1 MAKLVGRIRDRNRFT
16 KKYSFVRAPKKLVLE
31 TEGTLE
37 IELLTLTF
45 NNQSSQ
51 TGTYEIPFEDTG
63 FRVLIS
69 PRDTSS
75 TDSANVSLSVDDNL
89 SDQYQVTVNASAP
102 FTGVVDV
109 VTLRVIA

>member
-37 IELLTLTF
+37 IELLTLSF

-51 TGTYEIPFEDTG
+51 TGTYEVPFEGSD
-63 FRVLIS
+63 FRVLLS
-69 PRDTSS
+69 PRDTSAS
-75 TDSANVSLSVDDNL
+75 DSANVSLSVDDSL
-89 SDQYQVTVNASAP
+89 SDQYQVTINASAP
-102 FTGVVDV
+102 FTGIVDV
-109 VTLRVIA
+109 VALRVVE